1 MQNLMICSFTTMSG
15 GLVKARSARALLD
28 ITQRVGNI
36 SARSEECKSK
46 TICGIYAEE
55 KMEKRKKRGHIVLQS
70 SHYMDIQNECE
81 VFYFYFQ
88 IVPHQAHA
96 FGKIRLVGIF
106 KLTNQCLNRI
116 NFL

>member
-1 MQNLMICSFTTMSG
+1 MSG

-55 KMEKRKKRGHIVLQS
+55 KMEIVAFLSDITSHLSDLNMKLQGKNNTVCNITS
-70 SHYMDIQNECE
+70 AVC
-81 VFYFYFQ
+81 
-88 IVPHQAHA
+88 A
-96 FGKIRLVGIF
+96 F
-106 KLTNQCLNRI
+106 
-116 NFL
+116 